1 MTDSPEELI
10 LDSDIIKT
18 CQLMDKVQII
28 PQVEINSPVPDQEN
42 NIKDLKRLVENNND
56 ETTENYEEFHHG
68 IKCQKDDV
76 VRKVQKSPAKNVT
89 IQENAILANTAHEI
103 IRGIYFLLIF
113 FELLI
118 NDICQKPNTM
128 LETQS
133 LQQGHLPLSS
143 MLPTGT

>member
-42 NIKDLKRLVENNND
+42 NIKDFKILVENNND

-89 IQENAILANTAHEI
+89 IQENAIVATTAHEI

-118 NDICQKPNTM
+118 NDNCQKPNTM

-133 LQQGHLPLSS
+133 LQQGHLLLSS

>member
-10 LDSDIIKT
+10 LDSDIVKT

-89 IQENAILANTAHEI
+89 IQENAIVATTAHEI

-133 LQQGHLPLSS
+133 LQQGHLLLSS

>member
-89 IQENAILANTAHEI
+89 IQENAIVATTAHEI

-133 LQQGHLPLSS
+133 LQQGHLLLSS

>member
-89 IQENAILANTAHEI
+89 IQENAIVATTAHEI

-118 NDICQKPNTM
+118 NDNCQKPNTM

-133 LQQGHLPLSS
+133 LQQGHLLLSS